1 LLAHAD
7 EMTIITI
14 LSQMEAPSAA
24 NLVMAMD
31 TERAVGLLTRAHPD
45 KVADVLRNITPT
57 RRRALT
63 DRLPK
68 SD

>member
-1 LLAHAD
+1 
-7 EMTIITI
+7 
-14 LSQMEAPSAA
+14 
-24 NLVMAMD
+24 
-31 TERAVGLLTRAHPD
+31 VGLLTRAHPD